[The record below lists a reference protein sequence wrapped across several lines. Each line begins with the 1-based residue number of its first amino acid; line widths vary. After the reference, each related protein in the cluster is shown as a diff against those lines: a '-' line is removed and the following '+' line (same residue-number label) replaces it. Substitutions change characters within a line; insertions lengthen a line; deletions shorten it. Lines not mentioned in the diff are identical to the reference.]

1 MNTFKHF
8 SNAGKTLPS
17 KIKHQNE
24 IARKTEDI
32 LIFRA
37 IFLTL
42 QFSFTFP
49 ILSHSTQNIT
59 HFRHFLPLPIQ
70 FNPFP
75 PFSTFLRFPCQ
86 LTAAQTIISS
96 AYADSDST
104 YINQTNVGNNVK
116 ISGDSLVGDPSSV
129 DANQVV
135 KVLAEVPGTI
145 QGITL
150 HDGQLTQLQYI
161 PEGKA
166 SSSGDC
172 VTYRASEVNGVYKG
186 SYKVGALTASGG
198 GAGTTPTT

>member
-1 MNTFKHF
+1 MKTPMNVFNTAMKKKKNRKGF
-8 SNAGKTLPS
+8 SLVELIVVLVIMAILAAALVPTLIGY
-17 KIKHQNE
+17 IKQTRQSNYKNE
-24 IARKTEDI
+24 CAS
-32 LIFRA
+32 A
-37 IFLTL
+37 V
-42 QFSFTFP
+42 S
-49 ILSHSTQNIT
+49 
-59 HFRHFLPLPIQ
+59 
-70 FNPFP
+70 
-75 PFSTFLRFPCQ
+75 
-86 LTAAQTIISS
+86 AAQTIISS

-116 ISGDSLVGDPSSV
+116 ISGDSLVGDPSSF

-135 KVLAEVPGTI
+135 KVLAEVQGTI